1 MERIKNLASAV
12 TRVALLSGA
21 LLSVAVPALAVPVPS
36 WTWTNTVTIDTGSVT
51 FTAGGSP
58 GGCQTVTTS
67 VVSWGSCTDPA
78 ERSLVEILGS
88 PAGDPP
94 LLVTSST
101 TPVPG
106 VSLRHD
112 NNAISTTFK
121 VLSTGTFGSLMTLTP
136 FGGGLPVLIPG
147 GFPIHFTETVNDP
160 PPPGVG
166 GTCAVGSPPCPDIFT
181 IPLVALTIP
190 FSYDSDGLGP
200 DPAVTYLLSFSAT
213 GLGPLSAAACAA
225 AGAPF
230 PCVGIVTLEDTDNII
245 DTFWEIHA
253 VVPEPATLLLLG
265 AGLFGLGLTG
275 WSRSR
280 RKSAKAL

>member
-1 MERIKNLASAV
+1 MRLTRNLAIAA
-12 TRVALLSGA
+12 TLVALLVSA
-21 LLSVAVPALAVPVPS
+21 TPALAATVAS
-36 WTWTNTVTIDTGSVT
+36 WTWSNAVTIDTGSVT

-67 VVSWGSCTDPA
+67 VVSWGSCTNPA

-147 GFPIHFTETVNDP
+147 GFPIHFTETENF
-160 PPPGVG
+160 PGSGV
-166 GTCAVGSPPCPDIFT
+166 CAVGSPPCPDIFT

-213 GLGPLSAAACAA
+213 GLGPMSAAACAA

-280 RKSAKAL
+280 RKSTKAL